1 MVATF
6 YFHIKRGTRDKSL
19 SSSAAS
25 YLYAG
30 DTADHGKNETLTDG
44 WDLVEHPTLPPP
56 PSHTEDVEHW
66 TRAMFI
72 DATKRK

>member
-1 MVATF
+1 MQRN
-6 YFHIKRGTRDKSL
+6 IRNKNL

-25 YLYAG
+25 YLYPNELSDNG
-30 DTADHGKNETLTDG
+30 GKTENLMEG
-44 WDLVEHPTLPPP
+44 WDLVEHPTFPPP

-72 DATKRK
+72 DATKKK